1 MQDILVIEDGVQERE
16 RLVSLFSQAG
26 YQVSSAESA
35 EEAEKL
41 LKSNRFRLSFL
52 DIGLGD
58 KSGTHLFQQ
67 MKKTGSVNYIV
78 IFTGNP
84 SVHLKQR
91 FLDEGA
97 ANYIIKASPGAKNES
112 LLELVTALLGAP
124 IDIKAEGLP
133 LIDFLA
139 SCLNEE
145 SRELFLDEN
154 NNVSPCAE
162 CGGRE
167 FVVSFNHKTQLPPTV
182 EGKVV
187 CIGCGK
193 ELDPEIG

>member
-16 RLVSLFSQAG
+16 RLVNLFAQAK

-35 EEAEKL
+35 EEAEQL
-41 LKSNRFRLSFL
+41 LKADRFRLAFL
-52 DIGLGD
+52 DIGLSD

-67 MKKTGSVNYIV
+67 MKKAGNVNYII

-97 ANYIIKASPGAKNES
+97 TNYIIKASPAAKNEALVELVNS
-112 LLELVTALLGAP
+112 LLGSPVDT
-124 IDIKAEGLP
+124 KAEGVP
-133 LIDFLA
+133 LADFL
-139 SCLNEE
+139 SLYLSEE

-154 NNVSPCAE
+154 NKVAPCGE

-187 CIGCGK
+187 CVGCGK